1 MPILLSNMHRV
12 IRRRGIVCVLALALL
27 FAQVAL
33 LLHKLDMDSHGPD
46 AACEICITQA
56 HGNGVLPTIVSL
68 PSLPVI
74 AVYESVTFQTAP
86 ITQPVWHKHTRAPPA
101 LA

>member
-33 LLHKLDMDSHGPD
+33 LLHKLDSHGHVPH

-56 HGNGVLPTIVSL
+56 HGNAVLPTVVSI

-74 AVYESVTFQTAP
+74 AVYETLESQTAP
-86 ITQPVWHKHTRAPPA
+86 TTQPVWHKHARAPPA
-101 LA
+101 HA